1 MHVIRLTATAGSDG
15 ILRLMV
21 PVGAAGEYE
30 LVVTASPKGAGAPAG
45 AKKAPARSANPDGL
59 GWTAGIGEDA
69 GGSIDDILFDGLDT
83 DKKPDALG
91 GLS

>member
-1 MHVIRLTATAGSDG
+1 MHVIRLTATAGPDG

-21 PVGAAGEYE
+21 PVGDAGAYD
-30 LVVTASPKGAGAPAG
+30 LVVTASLAGKGSAGPKKGTPRG
-45 AKKAPARSANPDGL
+45 ANPGDL
-59 GWTAGIGEDA
+59 GWTAGVGEDA
-69 GGSIDDILFDGLDT
+69 GHSIDDTFFGDMDT